1 MAEFVVNNKAHIA
14 IKVSPFMAN
23 YRRELRMGGD
33 IRKKG
38 KVEKATEFM
47 ERIKKMQGEAEA
59 VKFTNSGL
67 GFFFIFYFHFYFI
80 FSLFSY
86 FSIFRTAR
94 VRVDQLCCHHSH
106 LIAKSQDRLHDSG
119 EFSRRFES
127 R

>member
-14 IKVSPFMAN
+14 IKVSLFMAN

-94 VRVDQLCCHHSH
+94 VRVDQSCCHNSH
-106 LIAKSQDRLHDSG
+106 LIAKSQDRSQDLE

>member
-1 MAEFVVNNKAHIA
+1 MNNKAHIA
-14 IKVSPFMAN
+14 IKVSLFMAN

-59 VKFTNSGL
+59 VKFTNSRL

-94 VRVDQLCCHHSH
+94 VRVDQSCCHNSH
-106 LIAKSQDRLHDSG
+106 LIAKSQDRSRDLG
-119 EFSRRFES
+119 EFSRRFKN